1 MTNLLKR
8 GALAALGVAVTLGFW
23 TVRGWFTDEASASLS
38 HIPKVVW
45 DGGGGTVVI
54 EVETTAPARVSAS
67 FETNNTVDDE
77 DHKFLETWE
86 KVGPGHHTFNVEVP
100 PSVGGI
106 AEVSAEDP
114 LVGAQVKIQ
123 VKVDGQVVAED
134 SGTLTE
140 PLQPGYGFFAQV
152 HLEDY
157 ATGKLDE
164 DD

>member
-1 MTNLLKR
+1 MKNLLKR
-8 GALAALGVAVTLGFW
+8 VVLAALGVVITLSFW

-38 HIPKVVW
+38 NIPKVVW

-54 EVETTAPARVSAS
+54 EVETTGPARVSAS
-67 FETNNTVDDE
+67 FETRNGVDDD
-77 DHKFLETWE
+77 DHKFLDSWE
-86 KVGPGHHTFNVEVP
+86 KVGPGHHTFQVEVP
-100 PSVGGI
+100 PNVGGT

-114 LVGAQVKIQ
+114 QVGAQVRIQ

-140 PLQPGYGFFAQV
+140 PLQSGYGFFAQV
-152 HLEDY
+152 HLEDH
-157 ATGKLDE
+157 ATGKLDQ